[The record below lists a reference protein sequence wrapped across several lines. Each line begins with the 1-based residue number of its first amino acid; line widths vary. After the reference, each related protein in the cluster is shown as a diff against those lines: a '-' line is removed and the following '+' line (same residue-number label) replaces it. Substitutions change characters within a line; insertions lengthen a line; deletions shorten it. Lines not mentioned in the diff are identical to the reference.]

1 MHDFTLPALVTLGIV
16 VLLFALA
23 FNVGRQRGI
32 HKIDAPAMTG
42 HPMLERAI
50 RVQMN
55 TIESVL
61 LLLPLMWIYAAF
73 GNPKVAALMGVLW
86 IASRIWYAKAYMADP
101 GNRSKAFSAGLLA
114 IVVLFIGAA
123 WSVVARLL

>member
-1 MHDFTLPALVTLGIV
+1 MHDFSLPALVTIGIT
-16 VLLFALA
+16 LLMFFLA
-23 FNVGRQRGI
+23 FNVGKQRGI

-61 LLLPLMWIYAAF
+61 LVLPLMWIYAAF
-73 GNPKVAALMGVLW
+73 GNPRIAALMGALW
-86 IASRIWYAKAYMADP
+86 VFSRIWYANAYMADP
-101 GNRSKAFSAGLLA
+101 GNRSKAFTAGMVS
-114 IVVLFIGAA
+114 IVALFVGAT
-123 WSVVARLL
+123 WSVLTRMM

>member
-16 VLLFALA
+16 VLLFVLA

-73 GNPKVAALMGVLW
+73 GNPKVAALMGGLW
-86 IASRIWYAKAYMADP
+86 IAARIWYARAYMADP
-101 GNRSKAFSAGLLA
+101 GNRSKAFAAGLLA
-114 IVVLFIGAA
+114 IVVLFIGAT
-123 WSVVARLL
+123 WSVVARLV

>member
-1 MHDFTLPALVTLGIV
+1 
-16 VLLFALA
+16 
-23 FNVGRQRGI
+23 
-32 HKIDAPAMTG
+32 MTG

-114 IVVLFIGAA
+114 IVVLFIGAS
-123 WSVVARLL
+123 WNVVARLL